1 METYASIKKVEKR
14 PGTRQDGILEGLEFT
29 SSHEKHQ
36 NHNCLTTADKK
47 KRLTTKNDI
56 RHPKTKKPQQD
67 DRRGGLP
74 T

>member
-14 PGTRQDGILEGLEFT
+14 PGRRQDGILEGLEFT

-47 KRLTTKNDI
+47 KKTTKNDI
-56 RHPKTKKPQQD
+56 QHPKTKKPQQD
-67 DRRGGLP
+67 DSRGGLP